1 MPVFVDK
8 FRPRYHVSVHIIY
21 SVERRTSVKLLHS
34 QMSNEIANANSFAN
48 MSCVSYENTLQIY
61 SFLSTSAQ
69 ELAEICYKKLQ
80 IANFSAVDARK
91 WWKIWKFR
99 DFFKSS
105 MELVPF
111 I

>member
-1 MPVFVDK
+1 MLICLA
-8 FRPRYHVSVHIIY
+8 HAY
-21 SVERRTSVKLLHS
+21 SLSEVVIRQENLS
-34 QMSNEIANANSFAN
+34 I
-48 MSCVSYENTLQIY
+48 MSCASYENTLQIY
-61 SFLSTSAQ
+61 SFLSSSAQ

-99 DFFKSS
+99 DFFKFS

>member
-1 MPVFVDK
+1 
-8 FRPRYHVSVHIIY
+8 
-21 SVERRTSVKLLHS
+21 
-34 QMSNEIANANSFAN
+34 

-61 SFLSTSAQ
+61 SFLSSSAQ

-80 IANFSAVDARK
+80 IADFSAVRCQK
-91 WWKIWKFR
+91 VVENLEVR

-105 MELVPF
+105 MKFVPF

>member
-1 MPVFVDK
+1 MLICLA
-8 FRPRYHVSVHIIY
+8 HAY
-21 SVERRTSVKLLHS
+21 SLSEVVIRQENLS
-34 QMSNEIANANSFAN
+34 I
-48 MSCVSYENTLQIY
+48 MSCASYENTLQIY
-61 SFLSTSAQ
+61 SFLSSSAQ

-91 WWKIWKFR
+91 WWKICKFR

-105 MELVPF
+105 MEFVPF

>member
-1 MPVFVDK
+1 MLICLA
-8 FRPRYHVSVHIIY
+8 HAY
-21 SVERRTSVKLLHS
+21 SLSEVVIRQENLS
-34 QMSNEIANANSFAN
+34 I
-48 MSCVSYENTLQIY
+48 MSCASYENTLQIY
-61 SFLSTSAQ
+61 SFLSSSAQ

-80 IANFSAVDARK
+80 IANFSAVNARK